1 MIYDLQKASLW
12 KRVAAFL
19 LDIILLVII
28 ATGVLALL
36 SAVTGFDGYR
46 QTYFDRMQAVEQQY
60 ALVEV
65 GILDEKTHLFDV
77 TEQAY
82 TALSEQNRA
91 LYDQAAQAF
100 LNDTEAMGAYDM
112 MCNLLLLFVS
122 IPTLVGYMIVEFA
135 VPLILKN
142 GQTVGKKVFGIGVV
156 RVDSVRVT
164 PLQMLVRTLLGKF
177 TIETMVPALL
187 VLMFLGGL
195 GGIIAPGVIFAI
207 LVLEIIVF
215 VASKTNSMIH
225 DLLAGTV
232 VVDLSSQMVFDTA
245 EDLLEYKKKLQAEI
259 AADSKYF

>member
-12 KRVAAFL
+12 KRVAAFM
-19 LDIILLVII
+19 LDMVLLVII

-46 QTYFDRMQAVEQQY
+46 QTYLDRMQFIEDEY
-60 ALVEV
+60 ALVQSGV
-65 GILDEKTHLFDV
+65 LDEKTHLFDI

-82 TALSEQNRA
+82 SELSEQNRA

-100 LNDTEAMGAYDM
+100 LKDTEAMAAYDM

-122 IPTLVGYMIVEFA
+122 IPLLVGYMIVEFV
-135 VPLILKN
+135 VPLIMKN
-142 GQTVGKKVFGIGVV
+142 GQTVGKKVFSLGVV
-156 RVDSVRVT
+156 RVDGVRIT
-164 PLQMLVRTLLGKF
+164 PLQLLVRTLLGKF

-195 GGIIAPGVIFAI
+195 GGIIGPGVIFGI
-207 LVLEIIVF
+207 IVLEVIVA
-215 VASKTNSMIH
+215 VASKTNSLIH
-225 DLLAGTV
+225 DLLAGTA
-232 VVDLSSQMVFDTA
+232 VVDLSSQMIFDTV